1 MKSHGNLEARRP
13 THWRQRA
20 VILLLILLGAFCFL
34 KYLGWAWVYS
44 GNYGL
49 PSHAGL
55 VQAARQKSLIYF
67 WAGFL
72 IEAALIANLTINI
85 RFDNTELTGVPKA
98 LARMLGALGIAAIGT
113 LGAAFLLSWIGERVR
128 I

>member
-1 MKSHGNLEARRP
+1 VKSLGRLEIRRSPHWLQP
-13 THWRQRA
+13 T
-20 VILLLILLGAFCFL
+20 VSLLLILLGAFCLL
-34 KYLGWAWVYS
+34 KNLGWAWVFS

-55 VQAARQKSLIYF
+55 VQAAQQKSLIYF

-72 IEAALIANLTINI
+72 VEAALIANLTINI
-85 RFDNTELTGVPKA
+85 RFDDTELVGAPKT
-98 LARMLGALGIAAIGT
+98 LARVLSALGIAVMGT
-113 LGAAFLLSWIGERVR
+113 LGAAFLLSWIGEKVR

>member
-1 MKSHGNLEARRP
+1 M
-13 THWRQRA
+13 
-20 VILLLILLGAFCFL
+20 F
-34 KYLGWAWVYS
+34 S

-55 VQAARQKSLIYF
+55 VQAAQQKSLIYF

-72 IEAALIANLTINI
+72 VEAALIANLTINI
-85 RFDNTELTGVPKA
+85 RFDDTELVGAPKT
-98 LARMLGALGIAAIGT
+98 LARVLSALGIAVMGT
-113 LGAAFLLSWIGERVR
+113 LGAAFLLSWIGEKVR